1 MPGEMA
7 MLNSVKPRNILE
19 EGSEDMIPVFSV
31 IAQILFSKM
40 KSCSESG
47 KDVKNLPQPTILDG
61 MWGTYSRVNN
71 NR

>member
-1 MPGEMA
+1 
-7 MLNSVKPRNILE
+7 MLNSVKPGNILG

-47 KDVKNLPQPTILDG
+47 KDVKNLPQPTNLDG

>member
-1 MPGEMA
+1 
-7 MLNSVKPRNILE
+7 
-19 EGSEDMIPVFSV
+19 
-31 IAQILFSKM
+31 M